1 MATGP
6 DYTFAC
12 PECNE
17 CISVN
22 GSMRD
27 ALVENGCVV
36 CGTSV
41 TPTVFCSSATGG

>member
-12 PECNE
+12 PECDE
-17 CISVN
+17 SMSVN
-22 GSMRD
+22 ASMRD
-27 ALVENGCVV
+27 ALVEHGCVV

-41 TPTVFCSSATGG
+41 TPTVFSSSPAGE